1 MMTNQD
7 LLRIAMSQ
15 SAEDLGCR
23 PEDFMSD
30 KNVIVPFRLGEN
42 AKKYYSLP
50 IGANF
55 VSYGN
60 NIVASANEELYYLA
74 NTYINKFHFYHCFE
88 NPNLYWF
95 NNELSPKGYGVCFM
109 AEYYLPDLR
118 TLKALPSDYEFRV
131 LTPADFKSL
140 YLPEWS
146 NALCKD
152 RKELDVLGVGAYDN
166 GKLIGLS
173 GCSEDAK
180 DMWQIGIDVLPEY
193 RRKGIA
199 SALTTRLA
207 LEILERDKVPFY
219 CTAWS
224 NLRSVRNA
232 YKCSFVPTWVEM
244 TVKPIDKI
252 EEINLKEN

>member
-23 PEDFMSD
+23 PDDFLSD

-50 IGANF
+50 IGASF

-60 NIVASANEELYYLA
+60 NIVASANEELYDLA

-88 NPNLYWF
+88 NPNMYWF

-140 YLPEWS
+140 YLPE
-146 NALCKD
+146 
-152 RKELDVLGVGAYDN
+152 
-166 GKLIGLS
+166 
-173 GCSEDAK
+173 
-180 DMWQIGIDVLPEY
+180 
-193 RRKGIA
+193 
-199 SALTTRLA
+199 
-207 LEILERDKVPFY
+207 
-219 CTAWS
+219 
-224 NLRSVRNA
+224 
-232 YKCSFVPTWVEM
+232 
-244 TVKPIDKI
+244 
-252 EEINLKEN
+252 